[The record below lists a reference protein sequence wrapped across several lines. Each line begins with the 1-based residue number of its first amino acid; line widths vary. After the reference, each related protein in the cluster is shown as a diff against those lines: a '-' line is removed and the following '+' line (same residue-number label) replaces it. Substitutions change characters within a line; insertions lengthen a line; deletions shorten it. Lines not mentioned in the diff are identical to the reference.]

1 VRVCQAYA
9 GAFGESRIVRGGV
22 EAENPEVRGKRIACG
37 EFGAEVY
44 EYAFE
49 VSALPP
55 WSMIAGGEGIYA
67 IAWPHLQ
74 GQ

>member
-1 VRVCQAYA
+1 
-9 GAFGESRIVRGGV
+9 VRG
-22 EAENPEVRGKRIACG
+22 RRIACG

-55 WSMIAGGEGIYA
+55 WRIIAGGEGIYA